1 MSSAREM
8 VDKYDQNNG
17 PFMLWLYTFKLT
29 WILTL
34 LARLLSLYCSFM
46 CVNPY
51 VFLKLCLLFLS
62 KSFDKFLLREKLCPS
77 DKLVLTRAAKETN
90 WRYLR

>member
-29 WILTL
+29 WILTFTGTFTL
-34 LARLLSLYCSFM
+34 TLLYCSSIW
-46 CVNPY
+46 VNHY
-51 VFLKLCLLFLS
+51 VFLKLYILFLS
-62 KSFDKFLLREKLCPS
+62 KSFDKFFVMRKVVSE
-77 DKLVLTRAAKETN
+77 
-90 WRYLR
+90 